1 MKLIFYVVLLAL
13 ATNVHAELT
22 PLQKLVL
29 TDDFEAWLDGN
40 KSVFNWSTFRKKEI
54 EVNNSFSSPSII
66 YTEFVN
72 NIFKAE
78 NTYGGKIQ
86 GIYSPFNSITKNDF
100 GEPVIVF
107 DVGSFNHL
115 YVNGPSIKEVQN
127 LKIGAPIKLLCI
139 GFKLDKVNDMSATC
153 SFFSN
158 PSTFIAVNNIQ
169 HESSQETLNRVV
181 KVSQNIFGNLES
193 KFTKSAITDINKN
206 CDVLDSTNYSYC
218 KVLLRNGLR
227 ESKEN

>member
-29 TDDFEAWLDGN
+29 TDDFEDWLDGN

-78 NTYGGKIQ
+78 NTYGG
-86 GIYSPFNSITKNDF
+86 
-100 GEPVIVF
+100 
-107 DVGSFNHL
+107 
-115 YVNGPSIKEVQN
+115 
-127 LKIGAPIKLLCI
+127 
-139 GFKLDKVNDMSATC
+139 
-153 SFFSN
+153 
-158 PSTFIAVNNIQ
+158 
-169 HESSQETLNRVV
+169 
-181 KVSQNIFGNLES
+181 
-193 KFTKSAITDINKN
+193 
-206 CDVLDSTNYSYC
+206 
-218 KVLLRNGLR
+218 
-227 ESKEN
+227 